1 MKIDIV
7 SFVLYSNCKT
17 NAQSRLAR
25 ARRLSFSGQPEETVR
40 IFIITAIN
48 EEIYL

>member
-17 NAQSRLAR
+17 NAPSRLAR
-25 ARRLSFSGQPEETVR
+25 ARRLSFSGQAAGSR
-40 IFIITAIN
+40 DRKDRQRG
-48 EEIYL
+48 